1 MWIFSL
7 VSLVKKHHNNFSSQ
21 NFSVENNY
29 FYINNKNLKPAS
41 PGSSA
46 IDSILKI
53 FCFFL
58 LEYEVALYREASPRS
73 DDGGAI
79 SLDLENE
86 IPVDQAV
93 PIGTKLQL
101 RATINEASGM
111 YFFETFQYTGSVHCK
126 VSKITGISREY
137 LSLDFVISFYPG
149 SM

>member
-1 MWIFSL
+1 MDFFTRFTRE
-7 VSLVKKHHNNFSSQ
+7 KTPQNNFSSQ

-111 YFFETFQYTGSVHCK
+111 YFFETLQYTGPVHCK
-126 VSKITGISREY
+126 VSKITGIYREY
-137 LSLDFVISFYPG
+137 LSLDFVISF
-149 SM
+149 